1 MQDKKHDEKLSKQMQ
16 KMLGV
21 SDITTIHFE
30 EGDGSETPF
39 TDLFEFRKSIGA
51 GGFGFV
57 IAALDKS
64 TGEEVALKM
73 LSKEGSSDKVID
85 LFKKEAQTLE
95 SFDHPH
101 VVKFRF
107 FK

>member
-1 MQDKKHDEKLSKQMQ
+1 MQDKKHDEKLSKQML

-21 SDITTIHFE
+21 SDITSVNFE
-30 EGDGSETPF
+30 EGDGSEIPF

-57 IAALDKS
+57 IAVLDKC
-64 TGEEVALKM
+64 TGEEVALKI
-73 LSKEGSSDKVID
+73 LCKEGASDKVIN

-95 SFDHPH
+95 SFDHSH